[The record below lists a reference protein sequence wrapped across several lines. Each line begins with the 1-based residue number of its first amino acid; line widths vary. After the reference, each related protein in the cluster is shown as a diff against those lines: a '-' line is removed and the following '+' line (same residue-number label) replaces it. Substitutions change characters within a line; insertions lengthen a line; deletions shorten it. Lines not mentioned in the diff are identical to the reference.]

1 MKRIPA
7 FFLLSML
14 LLAVATSFAQMMPP
28 PGPEL
33 KKLDYFSGTWSMD
46 GDVKPG
52 PMGPGGKATGTSKY
66 EWMEGK
72 YFMVS
77 QTSHSGVMGEGV
89 ETAYYGY
96 DANKKIYTYDSFSSV
111 GEHNI
116 ATATLDGDTWTW
128 LFDANLGAATAKGR
142 FVMKTISPTSYTYK
156 LEFSQDGTNWVLV
169 MDGKATKK

>member
-1 MKRIPA
+1 MKR
-7 FFLLSML
+7 LSAILPMFVL
-14 LLAVATSFAQMMPP
+14 LLAMASAFAQMPP
-28 PGPEL
+28 PPAPEL
-33 KKLDYFSGTWSMD
+33 KKLDYFTGTWTMD

-52 PMGPGGKATGTSKY
+52 PMGPGGKSTGTSKY
-66 EWMEGK
+66 EWMDGK

-77 QTSHSGVMGEGV
+77 QGSHSGVMGTGV

-96 DANKKIYTYDSFSSV
+96 DASKKVYTYDSFSSM

-128 LFDANLGAATAKGR
+128 LFDVPIGGMTMKGR
-142 FVMKTISPTSYTYK
+142 FVMKTTSANSYTYK
-156 LEFSQDGTNWVLV
+156 LEFSQDGSTWNLV

>member
-1 MKRIPA
+1 MKRVSVV
-7 FFLLSML
+7 LLVAML
-14 LLAVATSFAQMMPP
+14 FIVVATSLAQMPP
-28 PGPEL
+28 PAPEL
-33 KKLDYFSGTWSMD
+33 KKLDYFAGTWTMD

-52 PMGPGGKATGTSKY
+52 PMGAGGKNTGTAKY

-77 QTSHSGVMGEGV
+77 QSSHSGAMGDGV

-96 DANKKIYTYDSFSSV
+96 DANKKVYTYDSFSSM

-116 ATATLDGDTWTW
+116 ATATVDGDTWTW
-128 LFDANLGAATAKGR
+128 LFDVPMGSMTMKGR
-142 FVMKTISPTSYTYK
+142 FVMKTSPASYTYK
-156 LEFSQDGTNWVLV
+156 LEFSQDGSSWNLV